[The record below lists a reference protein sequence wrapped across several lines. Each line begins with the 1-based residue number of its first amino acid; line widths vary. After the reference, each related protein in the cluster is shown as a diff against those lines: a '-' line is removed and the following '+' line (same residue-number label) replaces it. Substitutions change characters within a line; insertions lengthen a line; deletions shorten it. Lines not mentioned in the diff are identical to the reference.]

1 MSIFTER
8 DFNMLAQGYLLK
20 DILKDHIENYGEVY
34 KFYTAFIKDW
44 NNSVDDRMSFLRYM
58 NSCHIAQGE
67 HNIFK
72 VSTCHASLEVIVKK
86 SVYNLPTIPLI
97 KDTTPREDF
106 TNTYPDCKD
115 ELISAIVRYFVSC
128 ECNWDLFI
136 DKWNTSILSSTDRM
150 YIEFPLTN
158 IPGSNLT
165 LSFPKKFLIGD
176 YDD

>member
-20 DILKDHIENYGEVY
+20 DILKDHIENYEEVH

-44 NNSVDDRMSFLRYM
+44 NNSVDDRMSLLRYM

-72 VSTCHASLEVIVKK
+72 VFTGHASLEVIVKK
-86 SVYNLPTIPLI
+86 SVYNLPTLPLI
-97 KDTTPREDF
+97 KDTTPKEDF
-106 TNTYPDCKD
+106 TNAYPDCKE
-115 ELISAIVRYFVSC
+115 ELIRAIVRYFDRC
-128 ECNWDLFI
+128 ACTWDQLLEA
-136 DKWNTSILSSTDRM
+136 WNNSILSNNDRM
-150 YIEFPLTN
+150 YLEFPVYN

-165 LSFPKKFLIGD
+165 LSFPKKFLIGE

>member
-20 DILKDHIENYGEVY
+20 DILKDHIENYEEVY

-44 NNSVDDRMSFLRYM
+44 NNSVDDRMSLLRYM

-72 VSTCHASLEVIVKK
+72 VSTCHASLEIIVKK
-86 SVYNLPTIPLI
+86 SVYNLPTLPLQFG
-97 KDTTPREDF
+97 TTAEEDLREV
-106 TNTYPDCKD
+106 YPDCKK
-115 ELISAIVRYFVSC
+115 EVIKAIVEFFGNSGC
-128 ECNWDLFI
+128 KWTLFI
-136 DKWNTSILSSTDRM
+136 EAWNNSLLSNNDRM
-150 YIEFPLTN
+150 YLEFPLWD
-158 IPGSNLT
+158 IPSSNLT
-165 LSFPKKFLIGD
+165 LSFPKKFLIGE